1 MLLFQKI
8 FSIKNISSFSK
19 KISDVQANKRRR
31 SHSASQLSLDSVGT
45 VPDLTDRVVRVSFAP
60 AGGSSA
66 PAVSAAAAG
75 PAAGA
80 EDEVASTSTPAYDTL
95 SVRSTT
101 STEPPEYQ
109 AATQLA

>member
-1 MLLFQKI
+1 M
-8 FSIKNISSFSK
+8 
-19 KISDVQANKRRR
+19 
-31 SHSASQLSLDSVGT
+31 GT

-66 PAVSAAAAG
+66 PAVSAAAAD
-75 PAAGA
+75 A
-80 EDEVASTSTPAYDTL
+80 EDEVASTSSCPPAYDTL

>member
-1 MLLFQKI
+1 MLLFC
-8 FSIKNISSFSK
+8 IKNISSFSK
-19 KISDVQANKRRR
+19 NISDVQANKRRR

-75 PAAGA
+75 PAADA
-80 EDEVASTSTPAYDTL
+80 EDEVASTSSCPPAYDTL